1 MIRKALYITACMS
14 ALALAAPQ
22 SFGEP
27 TNEQQ
32 HVAASA
38 TGATM
43 CSTPVRTHQQE
54 LGGVAQAQTE
64 SSRLQPSQGQ
74 TTNPVPFPATP
85 HQKQVLRGSQ
95 QMDVVSAAP
104 GEPDNTEVV
113 NGMPATKHQ
122 MQVLRP
128 AQMAARGATSSEQ
141 NTGGC

>member
-27 TNEQQ
+27 TNQQQ
-32 HVAASA
+32 HAAASGSA
-38 TGATM
+38 CAV
-43 CSTPVRTHQQE
+43 PVRTHQQE

-64 SSRLQPSQGQ
+64 SSRLQPSQGA

-95 QMDVVSAAP
+95 QKDVVSAAP
-104 GEPDNTEVV
+104 GEPDNSKLV
-113 NGMPATKHQ
+113 NGMPATEHQ

-141 NTGGC
+141 NIGGC